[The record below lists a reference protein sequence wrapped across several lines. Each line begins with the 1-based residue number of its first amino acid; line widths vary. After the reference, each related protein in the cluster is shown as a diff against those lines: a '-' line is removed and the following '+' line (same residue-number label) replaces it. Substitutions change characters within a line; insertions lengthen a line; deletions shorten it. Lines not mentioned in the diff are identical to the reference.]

1 MCGDFSYLQVWCSV
15 VVLHTHIVQVEISI
29 AHELHGVANGSPELS
44 SWTRACVCLL
54 TYTQPQKTCQLHT

>member
-44 SWTRACVCLL
+44 S
-54 TYTQPQKTCQLHT
+54 